1 MLGFVVVGCFFDQ
14 QAVNKSI
21 DIIENEVIIEEA
33 KTFRQKDKF
42 YGKRVDGETKWLAAG
57 FYRLTAFKQLG
68 QDEVEVRPGTRHDA
82 IDFACIDNTTYG
94 LLRSNKGK
102 RAMANEL
109 GLARQKVSN
118 WRHNDTV
125 FTARFNAERQVA
137 WSTHREKLRS
147 LISSGRFLALDL
159 GRERIRR
166 ASAVHILKSVD
177 LYDQEHETVEAD

>member
-57 FYRLTAFKQLG
+57 FHRLTAFKQLG
-68 QDEVEVRPGTRHDA
+68 QDEVRPGTRHDA
-82 IDFACIDNTTYG
+82 IDFACIDNTTHG

-137 WSTHREKLRS
+137 WSTHRERLRS

-159 GRERIRR
+159 ERERIRR